1 MKKIKVGIIGVGGI
15 AQTAHIPSWRAR
27 KDAEIVAIADINEQ
41 KLKQVKEKFMV
52 PHAFTDYRE
61 MLAMDEIDVVSVCT
75 PNLTHGIISKDAL
88 KAGKHVLCEKPVAV
102 TGKEAEDIAQT
113 AKAVDRIFMGAFC
126 RRFEAASQEMRR
138 RIEQGELGN
147 VYYAKA
153 GYLRRSGI
161 PGLGGWF
168 TDKSRSGGGC
178 MLDIGVHALDL
189 TYWLMG
195 APEPVSVT
203 GSVYQKFGETAVDG
217 GWPPNDTRVGD
228 VFTDLNDVEDCA
240 FGSIKFANGA
250 TLNVEASWAAHVIPG
265 SYLQLL
271 GDKGGIRQDAEGTKL
286 LTTINGEQQNIAL
299 SVQDHSSY
307 AEEISHLVDCI
318 KHNRAPL
325 TRPEEIIDVSYI
337 IEAIY
342 LSSERGKEVL
352 FSDLKGR

>member
-203 GSVYQKFGETAVDG
+203 G
-217 GWPPNDTRVGD
+217 
-228 VFTDLNDVEDCA
+228 
-240 FGSIKFANGA
+240 
-250 TLNVEASWAAHVIPG
+250 
-265 SYLQLL
+265 
-271 GDKGGIRQDAEGTKL
+271 
-286 LTTINGEQQNIAL
+286 
-299 SVQDHSSY
+299 
-307 AEEISHLVDCI
+307 
-318 KHNRAPL
+318 
-325 TRPEEIIDVSYI
+325 
-337 IEAIY
+337 
-342 LSSERGKEVL
+342 
-352 FSDLKGR
+352 